1 MPLAMRTDVIDQ
13 ILAIALHPA
22 YDCDTAIASVTTIQS
37 IVQSPE
43 AHVFITWK
51 EAVENMLEMREQK
64 QKIVSERSS
73 EFQQRKQE
81 DPMVI
86 NALKYVLMFMVV
98 LC

>member
-13 ILAIALHPA
+13 MLAIALHPA
-22 YDCDTAIASVTTIQS
+22 YDCDFAITSVTTIQS

-51 EAVENMLEMREQK
+51 EAVENMLEICEQK

-81 DPMVI
+81 DPMVVS
-86 NALKYVLMFMVV
+86 ALRYVLMFM
-98 LC
+98 L